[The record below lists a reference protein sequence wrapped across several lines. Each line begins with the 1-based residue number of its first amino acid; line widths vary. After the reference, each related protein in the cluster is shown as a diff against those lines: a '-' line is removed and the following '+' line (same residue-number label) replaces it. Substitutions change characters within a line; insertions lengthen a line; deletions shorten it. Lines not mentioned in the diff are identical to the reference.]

1 MNFTYH
7 IFVAKPEFFV
17 GGGSHTDSEDIELAG
32 ETFSDVEFDNIFDGG
47 DDLGEM
53 PLFMDITTEE
63 QTTIFA
69 NSKFEGAGIENTI
82 DEDIFDEAIF
92 GESAQFIDI
101 HDD

>member
-69 NSKFEGAGIENTI
+69 NSKFEGAGIF
-82 DEDIFDEAIF
+82 DSEDTFDEAIF